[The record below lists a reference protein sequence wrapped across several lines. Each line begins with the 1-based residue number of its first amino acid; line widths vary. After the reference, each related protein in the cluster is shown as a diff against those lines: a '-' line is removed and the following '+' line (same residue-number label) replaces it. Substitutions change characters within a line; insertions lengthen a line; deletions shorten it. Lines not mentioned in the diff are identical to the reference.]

1 MNQSISRRSIL
12 RSALFGASAAAL
24 GGPFLA
30 ACGSSDSGSN
40 SGSGDGSSA
49 GSGPV
54 DLPSYRPARYVEP
67 DLPGSADGVQ
77 DGYLRFP
84 AQLQRSAEDLP
95 TGWNTLTS
103 LVLTYDPPPPA
114 AGDNAYWTAVNERIG
129 GELAPTIVPQAD
141 YREKFNAVMAGND
154 IPHTVLLTGDQL
166 TMPRLPDLLG
176 ARFADL
182 SEYLS
187 GDAVEAYPNLAN
199 IPTYAW
205 RGARVDGRLWGVPVE
220 QQVLTNVM
228 MARVDLLSSI
238 GVAPADVKTTDDFTD
253 LCAELTAPSSGRWAM
268 GPFGPT
274 MMLLFW
280 AAFGVPNNWRQE
292 PDGTLTKDWETDE
305 YFAAVEY
312 HLELSKQGYFH
323 PDFTGYT
330 VTQAKQAFS
339 SGTTALYMDG
349 LAAWRGFVEQER
361 RSVDEIGVM
370 LPFAL
375 PGADPV
381 FHVASGIF
389 GITALRQDDPA
400 VVQDRLRLLDFLAA
414 PFGTEEWFLLNYG
427 VEGVDHE
434 MTSGLPVLTDKGIEE
449 IRTMF
454 KFIGAPPGVMFSG
467 QSPQWVEAQ
476 HAWESAVIPAT
487 IPDPTVGVY
496 IEPVEDTTG
505 ALQAVYDAV
514 ADVTAERISIDD
526 FRAVT
531 ENWTEKIGNETRE
544 RLQEAL
550 G

>member
-1 MNQSISRRSIL
+1 M
-12 RSALFGASAAAL
+12 
-24 GGPFLA
+24 
-30 ACGSSDSGSN
+30 
-40 SGSGDGSSA
+40 
-49 GSGPV
+49 
-54 DLPSYRPARYVEP
+54 
-67 DLPGSADGVQ
+67 
-77 DGYLRFP
+77 
-84 AQLQRSAEDLP
+84 
-95 TGWNTLTS
+95 
-103 LVLTYDPPPPA
+103 
-114 AGDNAYWTAVNERIG
+114 
-129 GELAPTIVPQAD
+129 VPQAD

-154 IPHTVLLTGDQL
+154 IPDTVLLTGDQL
-166 TMPRLPDLLG
+166 TMPRLPDLLD

-400 VVQDRLRLLDFLAA
+400 VVQDRLKLLDFLAA

-427 VEGVDHE
+427 VDGVDHE
-434 MTSGLPVLTDKGIEE
+434 MTGGLPVLTDKGIEE

-526 FRAVT
+526 FRAIT

-544 RLQEAL
+544 RLQEAM

>member
-1 MNQSISRRSIL
+1 M
-12 RSALFGASAAAL
+12 
-24 GGPFLA
+24 
-30 ACGSSDSGSN
+30 
-40 SGSGDGSSA
+40 
-49 GSGPV
+49 
-54 DLPSYRPARYVEP
+54 
-67 DLPGSADGVQ
+67 
-77 DGYLRFP
+77 
-84 AQLQRSAEDLP
+84 
-95 TGWNTLTS
+95 
-103 LVLTYDPPPPA
+103 
-114 AGDNAYWTAVNERIG
+114 
-129 GELAPTIVPQAD
+129 
-141 YREKFNAVMAGND
+141 
-154 IPHTVLLTGDQL
+154 
-166 TMPRLPDLLG
+166 
-176 ARFADL
+176 
-182 SEYLS
+182 
-187 GDAVEAYPNLAN
+187 
-199 IPTYAW
+199 
-205 RGARVDGRLWGVPVE
+205 
-220 QQVLTNVM
+220 
-228 MARVDLLSSI
+228 
-238 GVAPADVKTTDDFTD
+238 KTTDDFRD
-253 LCAELTAPSSGRWAM
+253 LCAELTAPQSGRWAM

-280 AAFGVPNNWRQE
+280 AAFGMPNNWRLE
-292 PDGTLTKDWETDE
+292 SDGTLTKDWETDK

-323 PDFTGYT
+323 PDFTGFS

-361 RSVDEIGVM
+361 RTVDEIGAM
-370 LPFAL
+370 LPFAQ

-381 FHVASGIF
+381 FHVSSGIF

-434 MTSGLPVLTDKGIEE
+434 MTNGLPVLTDKGIEE

-467 QSPQWVEAQ
+467 QSPEWVEAQ
-476 HAWESAVIPAT
+476 HAWAAAVIPAI

-514 ADVTAERISIDD
+514 ADVTAERVSIGD
-526 FRAVT
+526 FRKIT
-531 ENWTEKIGNETRE
+531 ENWTEKVGNETRE
-544 RLQEAL
+544 RLQEAT